1 MREEYINMNKRS
13 IVLSIVAILF
23 ILIGVGTIIYPYACD
38 YFYRQDVKKEQEI
51 FITKI
56 SEEQNSGN
64 LDRLYQFLKNE
75 NEQLFESNQKD
86 LVDPFSYEQP
96 TINLDEYGIYN
107 NTIGYIKIP
116 KMEIELP
123 IILGANKANMA
134 KGAVHLTQTS
144 YPIGG
149 VNTNSVIAG
158 HRGYAKAAF
167 FRNIQKLEYGD
178 KIYIQ
183 NFREQLV
190 YEVAEIKIINPTDIN
205 ELLIRQGEDLITLIT
220 CHPYRAN
227 YQRYMVVCKRVS

>member
-86 LVDPFSYEQP
+86 LVDPFS
-96 TINLDEYGIYN
+96 
-107 NTIGYIKIP
+107 
-116 KMEIELP
+116 
-123 IILGANKANMA
+123 
-134 KGAVHLTQTS
+134 
-144 YPIGG
+144 
-149 VNTNSVIAG
+149 
-158 HRGYAKAAF
+158 
-167 FRNIQKLEYGD
+167 
-178 KIYIQ
+178 
-183 NFREQLV
+183 
-190 YEVAEIKIINPTDIN
+190 
-205 ELLIRQGEDLITLIT
+205 
-220 CHPYRAN
+220 
-227 YQRYMVVCKRVS
+227 